1 MISSNHLI
9 LCYPILLPSIF
20 TSIRVFSNDLVLH
33 IRWPKYWSIS
43 YRVSSLSEYSGL
55 ISFRM
60 DWLISAFE
68 GTLKS
73 LLQHH
78 SSKESIL
85 QCSVFFMVQHTSIYN
100 SWKNQSFDYMDL
112 CQQSMSLLFNML
124 SLFVIAFVPRSKRL
138 LISWLQSPSSVILE
152 SKKTKSL
159 TVSTASTYLPWSDGT
174 RCHDLIFLNVE
185 VLSQLFHSPLSV
197 SSRSSLVPLC
207 FLP

>member
-1 MISSNHLI
+1 MCPTFATPWTETHQTSLSITNSWSLVKLVSIQSMISSNHPI
-9 LCYPILLPSIF
+9 LCHPILLPSIF
-20 TSIRVFSNDLVLH
+20 TSIWVFSNDSVLH

-43 YRVSSLSEYSGL
+43 YSVSSLNEYSGL

-78 SSKESIL
+78 NSKESSL

-124 SLFVIAFVPRSKRL
+124 SLFVIAFVPRS
-138 LISWLQSPSSVILE
+138 
-152 SKKTKSL
+152 
-159 TVSTASTYLPWSDGT
+159 
-174 RCHDLIFLNVE
+174 IF
-185 VLSQLFHSPLSV
+185 
-197 SSRSSLVPLC
+197 
-207 FLP
+207 